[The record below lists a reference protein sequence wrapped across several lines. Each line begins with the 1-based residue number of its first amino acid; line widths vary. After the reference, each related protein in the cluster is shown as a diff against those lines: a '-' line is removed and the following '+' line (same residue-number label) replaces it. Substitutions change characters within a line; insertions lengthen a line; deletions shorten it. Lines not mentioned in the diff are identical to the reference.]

1 MNFLAHCLI
10 GSQAADPAGG
20 LGPADEPSPTAL
32 LAGGFLG
39 DFIKGRVPETMPRD
53 LALGVRLHR
62 RVDAYSNT
70 HPDIRVSSE
79 RFPPELRRLAP
90 ILVDILCD
98 HLLTLRWSEYH
109 HEDLERFTET
119 IYAEVAALDDW
130 LPDTGHRFLHYA
142 REKDL
147 LARYG
152 DWSVTENAMR
162 SITRRLGRTELNPLL
177 NETIPP
183 LLSDLEEDFQRYFP
197 DILAH
202 ARAWVAAET
211 TGEPVSRS

>member
-10 GSQAADPAGG
+10 GSRAAGDQPDA
-20 LGPADEPSPTAL
+20 PSAAAL

-39 DFIKGRVPETMPRD
+39 DFVKGQVPAEMPTD

-62 RVDAYSNT
+62 RVDAYSNQ
-70 HPDIRVSSE
+70 HPDIRTSSD

-98 HLLTLRWSEYH
+98 HLLSRTWADYH
-109 HEDLERFTET
+109 DQEISHFTSA
-119 IYAEVAALDDW
+119 IYREVAAHADW
-130 LPDTGHRFLHYA
+130 LPDTGMQFLDYA
-142 REKDL
+142 RERDL

-152 DWSVTENAMR
+152 DWSVTEGAMR
-162 SITRRLGRTELNPLL
+162 SITRRLKRPELNPLL
-177 NETIPP
+177 AEAVPP
-183 LLSDLEEDFQRYFP
+183 LLDDLEADFHRYFP

-202 ARAWVAAET
+202 ASDWVAQAHQDPAT
-211 TGEPVSRS
+211 RS